1 MEKGWSSSQD
11 QPWSN
16 SFFTSHPVRYPHSRS
31 RHHHRHR
38 RRSFVNSM
46 MKTSRIVFFTIIFVT
61 LWLPPH
67 CLAERIPGNG
77 LEDSGGGGGRE
88 LRRVRRG
95 AGGPCLPE
103 EFLAPVRTAF
113 QKIIPTFNSR
123 SLTIQLKTG
132 KFTFKKDEITRFAH
146 VLYFFLINI
155 FLISFFR
162 FKIRTR
168 SSRSRISGFSSILL
182 FNRLQKNKWS
192 EIVSIHINFRQ
203 ENGVRCN
210 VLIF

>member
-1 MEKGWSSSQD
+1 MEKRCSSSQD

-31 RHHHRHR
+31 RHRHR
-38 RRSFVNSM
+38 RRSFANSM
-46 MKTSRIVFFTIIFVT
+46 MKTSRIAFFTIVFVT

-67 CLAERIPGNG
+67 CFAQRIPGNG
-77 LEDSGGGGGRE
+77 LEDSGGGGGSRD
-88 LRRVRRG
+88 LKRVRRG

-132 KFTFKKDEITRFAH
+132 I
-146 VLYFFLINI
+146 L
-155 FLISFFR
+155 S
-162 FKIRTR
+162 KIKTDN
-168 SSRSRISGFSSILL
+168 FYTNFMLVFIL
-182 FNRLQKNKWS
+182 N
-192 EIVSIHINFRQ
+192 
-203 ENGVRCN
+203 
-210 VLIF
+210 